1 MVLNY
6 ADVWRPQESPAT
18 LMYDIALIIGGS
30 LLIALCAQ
38 ISFHIGVVPITGQT
52 FGVLIVGALLGWK
65 RGAATT
71 LLYLIEGANG
81 LPVFASGTA
90 GIGVLAGPTGGYL
103 IGFVF
108 AASLVGWLAQLGWD
122 RRVSTTIL
130 AMLAGNLV
138 IYLCGLPWLRLVLG
152 VSWSEA
158 LSFGLTP
165 FVVGDLIKIALA
177 AALLPLGWKLLAT
190 KP

>member
-65 RGAATT
+65 RSAATT

-81 LPVFASGTA
+81 LPVFAGGTA

-122 RRVSTTIL
+122 RKVSTTIL

-152 VSWSEA
+152 VSWPEA

-165 FVVGDLIKIALA
+165 FIVGDLIKIALA